1 VASTIYVSGRFRSDE
16 EATVNV
22 LDHGLLYG
30 DGIFEGIRAYNG
42 RVFKLDRHIDRLFDS
57 AKALRLDIPLA
68 RHEIIEIVL
77 ETCQRNGITDG
88 YIRLVVTRGIGGLG
102 IDPSSCRRP
111 EVIVIARPVL
121 SFYREPSQGIRL
133 VTSSLR
139 RPSPDTLSPSIKS
152 LNYVN
157 NVLARM
163 EANDHGADEALLL
176 DVNGYVAEATADN
189 IFLVTR
195 QGLATPRT
203 ATNLDGITRETV
215 LEIARDLGLPYEERP
230 FSLFE
235 VWTAREVFVC
245 GTGAEVVPVVSVDGR
260 LIGSG
265 EIGPTTRTIVEAYA
279 RVVRST
285 GTPIE
290 AKSAPLSVSDGLQ
303 PVARPA

>member
-1 VASTIYVSGRFRSDE
+1 MARTIYVSGRFRSDE
-16 EATVNV
+16 EASVNV

-30 DGIFEGIRAYNG
+30 DGIFEGIRAYHG
-42 RVFKLDRHIDRLFDS
+42 RVFKLDRHIDRLFES
-57 AKALRLDIPLA
+57 AKALRLDLPLS
-68 RHEIIEIVL
+68 RHEFEQIML
-77 ETCQRNGITDG
+77 ETCRRNDITDG

-102 IDPSSCRRP
+102 IDPSSCRNP
-111 EVIVIARPVL
+111 EVIVIARPII
-121 SFYREPSQGIRL
+121 SFYREPSSGIKL

-203 ATNLDGITRETV
+203 ATNLEGITRETV
-215 LEIARDLGLPYEERP
+215 LEIARELGMPYEERP

-245 GTGAEVVPVVSVDGR
+245 GTGAEVVPVLSVDGR
-260 LIGSG
+260 PIGSG
-265 EIGPTTRTIVEAYA
+265 NIGPTTREIIAAYA
-279 RVVRST
+279 RLVRST
-285 GTPIE
+285 GTPI
-290 AKSAPLSVSDGLQ
+290 AAATADLSAACP
-303 PVARPA
+303 P

>member
-1 VASTIYVSGRFRSDE
+1 MARTIYVSGRFCSDE
-16 EATVNV
+16 AATVNV

-42 RVFKLDRHIDRLFDS
+42 RVFKLDRHIDRLFES
-57 AKALRLDIPLA
+57 AKALRLELPLS
-68 RHEIIEIVL
+68 RQDFEHVVL
-77 ETCQRNGITDG
+77 ETCRRNDITDG
-88 YIRLVVTRGIGGLG
+88 YIRLVVTRGTGGLG
-102 IDPSSCRRP
+102 IDPSTCGNP
-111 EVIVIARPVL
+111 EVIVIARPIL
-121 SFYREPSQGIRL
+121 SFYREPSRGIKL

-195 QGLATPRT
+195 HGGLATPHT

-215 LEIARDLGLPYEERP
+215 LEIARDLGIPYEERP

-245 GTGAEVVPVVSVDGR
+245 GTGAEVVPVTSVDSR
-260 LIGSG
+260 AIGSG
-265 EIGPTTRTIVEAYA
+265 EIGPTTRAIVDAYA
-279 RVVRST
+279 RVVRSS
-285 GTPIE
+285 GTPI
-290 AKSAPLSVSDGLQ
+290 APV
-303 PVARPA
+303 PAALTV

>member
-1 VASTIYVSGRFRSDE
+1 MAATIYVSGRFRSDE

-42 RVFKLDRHIDRLFDS
+42 RVFKLDRHIDLLFDS
-57 AKALRLDIPLA
+57 AKALRLTIPLA
-68 RHEIIEIVL
+68 RHEITEIVL
-77 ETCQRNGITDG
+77 ETCRRNDITDG
-88 YIRLVVTRGIGGLG
+88 YIRLVVTRGVGGLG

-111 EVIVIARPVL
+111 EVIVIARSVL
-121 SFYREPSQGIRL
+121 SFYREPSRGIRL
-133 VTSSLR
+133 VTSLLS

-215 LEIARDLGLPYEERP
+215 LEIASDLRLRYEERP

-245 GTGAEVVPVVSVDGR
+245 GTGAEVVPVVAVDGR
-260 LIGSG
+260 TIGSG
-265 EIGPTTRTIVEAYA
+265 EIGPTTRAIVDAYA

-285 GTPIE
+285 GTPILRAE
-290 AKSAPLSVSDGLQ
+290 APVSLSVSK
-303 PVARPA
+303 

>member
-1 VASTIYVSGRFRSDE
+1 MARTIYVSGRFCGDE

-42 RVFKLDRHIDRLFDS
+42 RVFKLDRHLDRLFDS
-57 AKALRLDIPLA
+57 AKALRLDLPLS
-68 RHEIIEIVL
+68 RPEFEHIVL
-77 ETCQRNGITDG
+77 ETCRRNEITDG
-88 YIRLVVTRGIGGLG
+88 YIRLVVTRGVGSLG
-102 IDPSSCRRP
+102 IDPSSCRNP
-111 EVIVIARPVL
+111 EVIVIARPTL
-121 SFYREPSQGIRL
+121 TFYREPSAGIKL

-189 IFLVTR
+189 VFLVTR

-215 LEIARDLGLPYEERP
+215 LEIARELGMPYEERP

-235 VWTAREVFVC
+235 VWTAREMFVC
-245 GTGAEVVPVVSVDGR
+245 GTGAEVVPVLSVDGR
-260 LIGSG
+260 TIGSG
-265 EIGPTTRTIVEAYA
+265 RIGPATREIVDAYA
-279 RVVRST
+279 RLVRST
-285 GTPIE
+285 GTPI
-290 AKSAPLSVSDGLQ
+290 ALASASLSAAC
-303 PVARPA
+303 PP